1 MDRGGGKTETEKH
14 RDGLDQKHNSAV
26 VAWAQA
32 GCARLVPREGSSAP
46 MRYFLHTH
54 RHMNGQANLHGAE
67 MFKWV
72 NTGLWATG
80 IRMGWGVEK
89 KCGESP
95 QTGSKV
101 CEWAFSLRE
110 EKWLLAGHWEPHTQS
125 QGRSPQLTRPL
136 PACHTPSIVTPPPI
150 TQPHPTVTLFHQ
162 LPCPSLPHPPHV

>member
-1 MDRGGGKTETEKH
+1 MLLLLQAEWRPGPRAPHGH
-14 RDGLDQKHNSAV
+14 PAQILFP
-26 VAWAQA
+26 AW
-32 GCARLVPREGSSAP
+32 VTPDHAP
-46 MRYFLHTH
+46 YFLHTH